1 MVLFNLYD
9 NWLESISSFTAFS
22 RLILIFRSLNV
33 NNEKARIIL
42 KPNKSIITQPNH
54 IWPTLTDDE
63 WVKVEV
69 ELKNLILND
78 YAKKNN
84 VNVNN
89 LTQMEIRDIILG
101 MEIAPPSVQ

>member
-9 NWLESISSFTAFS
+9 NWLETVSSFTAFS
-22 RLILIFRSLNV
+22 RLIMIFRSLNV

-42 KPNKSIITQPNH
+42 KPSKSVVTQPNH
-54 IWPTLTDDE
+54 IWPSLTDDE
-63 WVKVEV
+63 WVKVEI

-84 VNVNN
+84 VSVNN
-89 LTQMEIRDIILG
+89 LTQMEIKDIILG
-101 MEIAPPSVQ
+101 MEIAPPSV